1 MRILDFLDFSWF
13 RKKKRQKFTE
23 QVTAEYSLPKDI
35 EMMRVDK
42 YNEARLES
50 DSIIRKFQRGLL
62 ILLCNKC
69 GNPVRD
75 QDHRD
80 YRGEFPMRQVVCINP
95 YCGESSY
102 RRE

>member
-1 MRILDFLDFSWF
+1 MKIFDFATFGWF
-13 RKKKRQKFTE
+13 RKKKQKFTE
-23 QVTAEYSLPKDI
+23 QISAEYSLPK
-35 EMMRVDK
+35 EVETMRVDQ

-50 DSIIRKFQRGLL
+50 DSIIERLKKGVL
-62 ILLCNKC
+62 ILLCNRC

-95 YCGESSY
+95 KCGWNSY